1 MHPTATASRR
11 NQTKDKL
18 SKLGIPGTLSKLS
31 EQSKL
36 SKLSTLREQ
45 SKLSKLVGSLV
56 AGGREPSPRDGRGR
70 LWRHPDG

>member
-11 NQTKDKL
+11 NHTKYKL

-36 SKLSTLREQ
+36 SKLSTLSEQ
-45 SKLSKLVGSLV
+45 SKLSSWLGVL
-56 AGGREPSPRDGRGR
+56 
-70 LWRHPDG
+70 